1 MTERIYIE
9 YVDNVIKKN
18 SRDFIRWSK
27 EKAYLLK
34 RYYLFYLELNDNNN
48 AEIEKKEVMKTL
60 MKGLFSFA
68 FYPSEKLNL
77 LLKIILFKKYIKR
90 K

>member
-1 MTERIYIE
+1 MKIHAMDE
-9 YVDNVIKKN
+9 
-18 SRDFIRWSK
+18 
-27 EKAYLLK
+27 LLAFLK
-34 RYYLFYLELNDNNN
+34 ELNDNNN

-68 FYPSEKLNL
+68 FYPNAKLNL